1 LVVNFKIRN
10 DIKNVVSDFVFASFK
25 VLEFGIYLLEF
36 PLSFGIWDLKIGI
49 YLIKRIIFG
58 IWNLFFGF
66 SANCV
71 NNLSALYGILTDI

>member
-36 PLSFGIWDLKIGI
+36 PLSFGILDLKIGI

-58 IWNLFFGF
+58 I
-66 SANCV
+66 
-71 NNLSALYGILTDI
+71 